1 MTNLLNTASAAVSAA
16 IKTAPQGR
24 INQTAYPEISKEEGG
39 FPIFTINVTHLPAGE
54 TTDRDDRYLVTESW
68 PEAWSASVSQ
78 ETKEGKKV
86 VWRAALETGE
96 WEYSSHNEPL
106 PYEEVLEN
114 LCKTEAEF
122 SSEELAEKIA
132 DSVHYSGGYV
142 YPGDF
147 WQLVGQEGK
156 VYWQQINHWAQEYYL
171 DSDERKVERIKANLK
186 ILNGLP
192 EGSEITEHRVMS
204 SDVDH
209 NGLEAV
215 YRKYG
220 DVWYMSY

>member
-1 MTNLLNTASAAVSAA
+1 MTNLFNNSTSAVTAA
-16 IKTAPQGR
+16 IKTAPQGL
-24 INQTAYPEISKEEGG
+24 INQTAYPIVSREDGG
-39 FPIFTINVTHLPAGE
+39 YPIFMVSVTHLQAGE
-54 TTDRDDRYLVTESW
+54 STSRDDRYLVTESW

-78 ETKEGKKV
+78 ETKEGKKI

-132 DSVHYSGGYV
+132 GSVHYSGGYV

-147 WQLVGQEGK
+147 WRLVGQEGK
-156 VYWQQINHWAQEYYL
+156 IYWQQICHWTRDYYV
-171 DSDERKVERIKANLK
+171 DSDERKAERVKANLE
-186 ILNGLP
+186 ILKGLP
-192 EGSEITEHRVMS
+192 EGSEITEHHVMS
-204 SDVDH
+204 NDVDH
-209 NGLEAV
+209 NGLQAI
-215 YRKYG
+215 YRKYSET
-220 DVWYMSY
+220 WYMSY